1 MLKLS
6 GMSRPQPWVVLVHV
20 LTAAAVGYAVP
31 WQFEGGTL
39 FNLFTIY
46 FPFIT
51 AMIVAAVAAIQSY
64 RADDSW
70 FIWTICSAVTI
81 LLNLINLTF
90 LFAKGIPFLPKIILF
105 AMLVATIMVTVI
117 GKEKSQVTKKEFENW
132 NQKDSDDPWNQ

>member
-31 WQFEGGTL
+31 WPFEGGTL
-39 FNLFTIY
+39 FNLLTIF

-51 AMIVAAVAAIQSY
+51 AMVVAAVAAIQSY

-70 FIWTICSAVTI
+70 FIWT
-81 LLNLINLTF
+81 N
-90 LFAKGIPFLPKIILF
+90 
-105 AMLVATIMVTVI
+105 
-117 GKEKSQVTKKEFENW
+117 EW
-132 NQKDSDDPWNQ
+132 